1 MKNTGEKIMASMPE
15 LLAPCGSFD
24 GMKAAVYA
32 GADAVYFGGRSFSA
46 RMNAHNFT
54 DEEAARGIAFC
65 HENGVRAYAALNTQI
80 YDRDLEKAAAFAAF
94 LVQAGVD
101 ALIISDIGLAKI
113 IHEAMPA
120 LALHASTQ
128 MAGHNAGAASFLA
141 ELGFCRMVCARELS
155 FENVKALCEK
165 SGIDIEMFVHG
176 ALCVSQ
182 SGGCLMSSIVG
193 GRSGNRGECAQPCRL
208 PYNGGHPLSLKD
220 LCLAGH
226 VTELLASGV
235 KSLKIEGRM
244 KSPAYVEGVVSI
256 YRRLLDEKRNASDK
270 EQKTLRAL
278 FSREGFTDSY
288 FTGCPGASMLGVRQD
303 ADKQKTAT
311 AAPLAKRQSRKKP
324 PLDIPPRGPVQLAP
338 YRRREEAARPI
349 RQRTARFYDP
359 SVLPDT
365 DFFAIQF
372 VPLDLWNGQRRANGV
387 LLPPVVP
394 ETDMAAFRR
403 ALARVKDAGVQHV
416 IVSNIG
422 QISLCREMGF
432 CLHMDYRFNV
442 YNDPAASFYEQ
453 YGDVMLSPELT
464 LPRMRDI
471 KGNKA
476 AIVYGRL
483 PLMTIERPM
492 KETLLRDRRG
502 VRFPLI
508 KEGGRTLLLN
518 SVPLYMADRAK
529 ELKQAG
535 LWNQH
540 FVFTTETKQEVLD
553 VIERYKNLTPPA
565 DGSMTRIKR

>member
-1 MKNTGEKIMASMPE
+1 MANMPE

-32 GADAVYFGGRSFSA
+32 GADAVYFGGQAFSA
-46 RMNAHNFT
+46 RMNARNFT
-54 DEEAARGIAFC
+54 SEEAARGISFC

-80 YDRDLEKAAAFAAF
+80 YDRDLEKAATFAAF
-94 LVQAGVD
+94 LYQAGID
-101 ALIISDIGLAKI
+101 ALIISDIGLARL
-113 IHEAMPA
+113 IHEAAPG

-128 MAGHNAGAASFLA
+128 MAGHNVGAASFLA
-141 ELGFCRMVCARELS
+141 SLGFRRMVCARELS
-155 FENVKALCEK
+155 LENVKALCAGAPIE
-165 SGIDIEMFVHG
+165 IEMFIHG

-182 SGGCLMSSIVG
+182 SGGCLMSSVVG

-208 PYNGGHPLSLKD
+208 PYNGGYPLSLKD

-226 VTELLASGV
+226 VKELLISGV

-244 KSPAYVEGVVSI
+244 KSPAYVEGVVSV
-256 YRRLLDEKRNASDK
+256 YRRLIDEKRNATDK

-278 FSREGFTDSY
+278 FSRDGFTAGY
-288 FTGCPGASMLGVRQD
+288 FTGSPDASMLGVRQE
-303 ADKQKTAT
+303 ADKKQTAK
-311 AAPLAKRQSRKKP
+311 AAPLLHKTKTKKP
-324 PLDIPPRGPVQLAP
+324 PLVVPVRESVHIMAPGPRDG
-338 YRRREEAARPI
+338 AARPH
-349 RQRTARFYDP
+349 RNRTARFYDP

-365 DFFAIQF
+365 DFFDIIY
-372 VPLDLWNGQRRANGV
+372 VPLFLWNGQRQAKGV

-394 ETDMAAFRR
+394 EKEMEAFRK
-403 ALARVKDAGVQHV
+403 ALLRVKNAGITHV
-416 IVSNIG
+416 LVSNIG
-422 QISLCREMGF
+422 QIPLCQEFGF
-432 CLHMDYRFNV
+432 CMHMDYRLNV
-442 YNDPAASFYEQ
+442 YNDLAVSFYEQ

-471 KGNKA
+471 KGDKA

-508 KEGGRTLLLN
+508 KEGGRTLLIN

-529 ELKQAG
+529 DLKQAG
-535 LWNQH
+535 LTNQH
-540 FVFTTETKQEVLD
+540 FIFTTETKKEVLD
-553 VIERYKNLTPPA
+553 IIEQYKKMAPPPA
-565 DGSMTRIKR
+565 GGAMTRIKR